1 MRLIAIWICSLLFIQ
16 GISGQLS
23 VSGSFEKDTVL
34 IGDPIK
40 YTVSIKT
47 TPQLNIISISDNAL
61 DSIISGVQTQMLAQ
75 ADTTKIP
82 DPVISDY
89 EFTSLGRWSDN
100 DGNGLFDQSGL
111 SFDTTIVG
119 RERLLENTFEL
130 VFWDPGPQGLA
141 HPQINYRFADSTYH
155 HPFSGVSQVFVA
167 PPFDLAEL
175 ESDSITVAGLKPII
189 KEGKNIT
196 DYYHLMVIAAAIL
209 GLLLIWFLWTKTR
222 NRKTE
227 VVQEEEIIKPA
238 HVIALNKLNGLKE
251 EELWQKGQIKE
262 YQSKL
267 TFAIREYLEN
277 RYDIQALESTT
288 DEISRELKKHDFAGD
303 DEMALKEILQVADL
317 VKFAKATPDVSVH
330 ERFLDKA
337 VNFVNKTK
345 VVLTP
350 EEELELKK
358 DELKSEQDSLIK
370 NEEPIEESISLAG
383 DQKNIQL
390 ENIDE
395 NIQSTP
401 QAVLHT
407 EGTDL
412 PDATTIITQDPS
424 SLNIATKFS
433 RFLAFIIDN
442 IIINVLVFGV
452 YGIFLLFG
460 IDTSATTLDPG
471 STSPSMSSILLLAA
485 VFLIPMAYFIIGEG
499 KYGKTI
505 GKKALKIKV
514 VKKDGAKIGILR
526 ATGRNFLKLV
536 SSLFLML
543 PFLLIFFTKKRQ
555 TLHDKLCS
563 TIIINDAR

>member
-288 DEISRELKKHDFAGD
+288 DEISRELKKQDFGGD

-317 VKFAKATPDVSVH
+317 VKFAKGTPDVSVH

-345 VVLTP
+345 VQLTL
-350 EEELELKK
+350 EQELRLDRDELKK
-358 DELKSEQDSLIK
+358 QQQVSREQEAKFPLQNQEYIQLDNTTENATPTPRIVTHSQDTDSLDSGI
-370 NEEPIEESISLAG
+370 ISNNSPTL
-383 DQKNIQL
+383 
-390 ENIDE
+390 
-395 NIQSTP
+395 
-401 QAVLHT
+401 
-407 EGTDL
+407 
-412 PDATTIITQDPS
+412 
-424 SLNIATKFS
+424 SLATKFS
-433 RFLAFIIDN
+433 RFLAYIVDN
-442 IIINVLVFGV
+442 VIVSFLMLGPV
-452 YGIFLLFG
+452 GILLSLG
-460 IDTSATTLDPG
+460 IDPTDTTEGPIETSDV
-471 STSPSMSSILLLAA
+471 ILTAVIVIVSYLLP
-485 VFLIPMAYFIIGEG
+485 LIYYVISEG

-505 GKKALKIKV
+505 GKKLLKIKV
-514 VKKDGAKIGILR
+514 VKTDGTKIGILR
-526 ATGRNFLKLV
+526 ALGRNLLKGVSAAFLL
-536 SSLFLML
+536 L
-543 PFLLIFFTKKRQ
+543 PFLMIFFTKKRQ
-555 TLHDKLCS
+555 TMHDKLCN
-563 TIIINDAR
+563 TIIVNDV